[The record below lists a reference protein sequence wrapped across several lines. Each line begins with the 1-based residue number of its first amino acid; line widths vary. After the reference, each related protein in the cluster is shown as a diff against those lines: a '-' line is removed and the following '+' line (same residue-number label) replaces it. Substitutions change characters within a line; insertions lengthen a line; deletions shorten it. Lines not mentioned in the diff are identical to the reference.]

1 MRNGYPKLIS
11 GVLFAN
17 NAPVNAH
24 GIKPDLLNRF
34 HCLALLCQPMFNV
47 YQRILEELESYLDS
61 EINEWFKLS
70 RSGGDTI
77 DIITLEALSDIRRE
91 IQRLK
96 RLYLRT

>member
-1 MRNGYPKLIS
+1 
-11 GVLFAN
+11 
-17 NAPVNAH
+17 
-24 GIKPDLLNRF
+24 
-34 HCLALLCQPMFNV
+34 MFNV
-47 YQRILEELESYLDS
+47 YQRILEELESYLNN

-96 RLYLRT
+96 RQYLPIKEK

>member
-1 MRNGYPKLIS
+1 
-11 GVLFAN
+11 
-17 NAPVNAH
+17 
-24 GIKPDLLNRF
+24 
-34 HCLALLCQPMFNV
+34 MFNV
-47 YQRILEELESYLDS
+47 YQTILQELESYLDQ

-96 RLYLRT
+96 RLYLTTGK